1 MKEPMPGDL
10 ARVGR
15 HRCIYE
21 DPIRFACL
29 CSAAA
34 LVFLPSIPFLLTFIV
49 VCVAQFA
56 PVAMLW
62 NAAMPGWSRRWG
74 PRVRESLV
82 ATNLSLD
89 FTRLAAC
96 AVVGALLLVRHFDG
110 SEVVRPLGI
119 LAAGVCL
126 LPDLRLCRLLL
137 PGDPAEA
144 SRRLRQGWGLRDPVL
159 LGAILASVAV
169 CLLDPISLLFVL
181 LSLGILQVNTILVV
195 LDKYLPEVETRR
207 HHGLAAVV
215 LEREVRRVALCLA
228 PLALVPLR
236 HYLGDAAGRWGAIAV
251 AGAVVVPDLVRAV
264 SAMVSGVS
272 GLFRVTTPP
281 ATLIVLPKPH

>member
-1 MKEPMPGDL
+1 MDTKPGDL
-10 ARVGR
+10 ARVAR
-15 HRCIYE
+15 HRYVFE

-34 LVFLPSIPFLLTFIV
+34 LVFLPSIPFALTFIV

-62 NAAMPGWSRRWG
+62 DAAMPGWSRRWG

-96 AVVGALLLVRHFDG
+96 AVVGALLLVRHFNG
-110 SEVVRPLGI
+110 NEVVRPLGI
-119 LAAGVCL
+119 LAAGICL
-126 LPDLRLCRLLL
+126 LPDLRLCRLLVS
-137 PGDPAEA
+137 GDPAEA
-144 SRRLRQGWGLRDPVL
+144 SRQLRQGWGLRDPVL
-159 LGAILASVAV
+159 LGAVLASIVV
-169 CLLDPISLLFVL
+169 CLVDPISLLFVL
-181 LSLGILQVNTILVV
+181 LSLGILQLNTILVV

-207 HHGLAAVV
+207 FHGPAAWVM
-215 LEREVRRVALCLA
+215 EREARRFALCLA

-236 HYLGDAAGRWGAIAV
+236 HYGGDPAGRWGAALVVAAV
-251 AGAVVVPDLVRAV
+251 VLPDVARMAGALL
-264 SAMVSGVS
+264 SGA
-272 GLFRVTTPP
+272 GNLFRVTPHP